1 MVRRSYLTISVSRR
15 RILASLKEMNF
26 NSPEKMTSGFE
37 CFDME
42 ITTWISTWKPEEK
55 GQEEEAELQSYK
67 SYIEGQR

>member
-1 MVRRSYLTISVSRR
+1 
-15 RILASLKEMNF
+15 MNF